1 MRKPSPEPAKKP
13 ERRQVHQG
21 VYSAMKHGLMIGA
34 FLPGQVLSLRKLA
47 ADFGT
52 SPMPIREVL
61 RRLVEA
67 GALEDTANGSV
78 AVPRLDPDKLNDLFN
93 VREAL
98 EGMAAEMAAKRA
110 TASWVAELRKINAA
124 LLNAID
130 KRDIAGCLSFNQQFH
145 FALYERCGSE
155 VLPPL
160 IEALWLQFGPTMY
173 MSLLIPSM
181 PWNAA
186 DHTAILDALDG
197 GSPAQVKR
205 GIIHDIRTTRKALIS
220 VADQQ
225 GLAGLP
231 FVSRV
236 ELFRGRQNGGASAH
250 TADK

>member
-1 MRKPSPEPAKKP
+1 MNKHAAEPAKKP
-13 ERRQVHQG
+13 ERRQVHHG

-52 SPMPIREVL
+52 SPMPVREVL

-78 AVPRLDPDKLNDLFN
+78 VVPRLNPEKLNDLFN

-110 TASWVAELRKINAA
+110 NAAWLADLKKINAA
-124 LLNAID
+124 LLDAIE
-130 KRDIAGCLSFNQQFH
+130 KRDIAGCLSYNQQFH
-145 FALYERCGSE
+145 FALYGRCDSE

-186 DHTAILDALDG
+186 DHSAILDAIEA

-205 GIIHDIRTTRKALIS
+205 AIVHDIRTTRKALIS

-231 FVSRV
+231 FVSRA
-236 ELFRGRQNGGASAH
+236 ELFKSR
-250 TADK
+250 

>member
-1 MRKPSPEPAKKP
+1 MSTRKVKQKAAEMPSGDATQKR
-13 ERRQVHQG
+13 ERRHVHEG

-67 GALEDTANGSV
+67 GALEDTVNGSV
-78 AVPRLDPDKLNDLFN
+78 AVPRLNPEKLTDLFN

-98 EGMAAEMAAKRA
+98 EGMAAEMAAKNA
-110 TASWVAELRKINAA
+110 TPELVNTLKDINDR
-124 LLNAID
+124 LVDAIE
-130 KRDIAGCLSFNQQFH
+130 KRDIAGCLSYNQQFH
-145 FALYERCGSE
+145 FTLYDGCNSE
-155 VLPPL
+155 VLRPL

-186 DHTAILDALDG
+186 DHTAILDAIEEG
-197 GSPAQVKR
+197 KPAEVKK
-205 GIIHDIRTTRKALIS
+205 GIVHDIRTTRRALLS
-220 VADQQ
+220 VSDQQ
-225 GLAGLP
+225 GFVGLP
-231 FVSRV
+231 FVSRAD
-236 ELFRGRQNGGASAH
+236 LFKGR
-250 TADK
+250 